1 MSLSEYMGEIITGV
15 STIAASIAT
24 YFLVSVRDRRSK
36 RERHM
41 AYVRLF
47 THELQ
52 VIRDDISKL
61 VEGET
66 GENVLIPIEVRFIT
80 LIFDVLRETSMS
92 EFKPENIDDVCEAYV
107 YIYDLKGTLTTKS
120 ETIWR
125 KETHYYPSI
134 DRNRLLFILEKI
146 DNALK
151 ALKKETL

>member
-1 MSLSEYMGEIITGV
+1 MGEIITGV
-15 STIAASIAT
+15 STIAASLAT

-47 THELQ
+47 THELKT
-52 VIRDDISKL
+52 IRDDIAKL
-61 VEGET
+61 VEKEA

-92 EFKPENIDDVCEAYV
+92 EFNPDNIDDVCEAYE
-107 YIYDLKGTLTTKS
+107 YIYDLKGALTTKS

-146 DNALK
+146 DSAIK
-151 ALKKETL
+151 ALGKETL

>member
-1 MSLSEYMGEIITGV
+1 MSLSDYLGEIITGV
-15 STIAASIAT
+15 STIAASLAT
-24 YFLVSVRDRRSK
+24 YFLVAVRDRRHK
-36 RERHM
+36 RETHM
-41 AYVRLF
+41 AYVGLF

-52 VIRDDISKL
+52 TIRDDIAKL
-61 VEGET
+61 VEGES

-92 EFKPENIDDVCEAYV
+92 EFKPDNIDDVCEAYE
-107 YIYDLKGTLTTKS
+107 YIYDLKGALTTKS

-146 DNALK
+146 NNAIK
-151 ALKKETL
+151 ALNKETL